1 MGCYFVSW
9 LYINRKVQKMKIVQV
24 PFKDYYHEESP
35 KSQIYLHHTAGTGI
49 GDNVY
54 KWWGSDKPRVATCVI
69 IDRDGTIKQ
78 GFSSKYWAY
87 HLGLSN
93 AHFKN
98 EGLSY
103 RNLDKTSIGVELI
116 GWGWVTKKNGKFMT
130 YVNSEVDPEEVITL
144 DKPFRGFKHWHK
156 YTDAQIDSVVSL
168 LKLWNDKYKIDISY
182 NSRYLGCNHKKNGT
196 FFIFSCFLFC
206 EYKKKI

>member
-35 KSQIYLHHTAGTGI
+35 KTQIYLHHTAGTGI

-78 GFSSKYWAY
+78 GFSSNI
-87 HLGLSN
+87 GL
-93 AHFKN
+93 
-98 EGLSY
+98 
-103 RNLDKTSIGVELI
+103 TI
-116 GWGWVTKKNGKFMT
+116 
-130 YVNSEVDPEEVITL
+130 
-144 DKPFRGFKHWHK
+144 
-156 YTDAQIDSVVSL
+156 
-168 LKLWNDKYKIDISY
+168 
-182 NSRYLGCNHKKNGT
+182 
-196 FFIFSCFLFC
+196 
-206 EYKKKI
+206 